1 MSLLLYLAPL
11 FFAFEC
17 WQLVIAERHL
27 GIKHIASGV
36 DPRETGPGE
45 ALSFLWSAGLIAY
58 WLWMLLM
65 LIPRDGRPQIGCMLI
80 VSLIGYALRRNS
92 PLKWILVI
100 LTLEGAIRIGMLIS
114 LLGAAW
120 HSL

>member
-1 MSLLLYLAPL
+1 MSPLLYLAPL
-11 FFAFEC
+11 FFVFEG

-27 GIKHIASGV
+27 GIKHIEANV
-36 DPRETGPGE
+36 DPRDHGPGE
-45 ALSFLWSAGLIAY
+45 AAAFVWSTGIIAY
-58 WLWMLLM
+58 WIWMLLM
-65 LIPRDGRPQIGCMLI
+65 LLPREGRPQIVCMLV
-80 VSLIGYALRRNS
+80 VSLLGYALRRNF

-100 LTLEGAIRIGMLIS
+100 LTLEGAIRIGMIIS

>member
-1 MSLLLYLAPL
+1 MTTLIYFAPL
-11 FFAFEC
+11 FFIFEG

-27 GIKHIASGV
+27 GIKHIESGV
-36 DPRETGPGE
+36 DPREGGPGE
-45 ALSFLWSAGLIAY
+45 RLAFVWSAGIVAY
-58 WLWMLLM
+58 WIWMLLM
-65 LIPRDGRPQIGCMLI
+65 LVPREGRAQIGCMLI
-80 VSLIGYALRRNS
+80 VSLLGYALRRNS

-120 HSL
+120 QAL